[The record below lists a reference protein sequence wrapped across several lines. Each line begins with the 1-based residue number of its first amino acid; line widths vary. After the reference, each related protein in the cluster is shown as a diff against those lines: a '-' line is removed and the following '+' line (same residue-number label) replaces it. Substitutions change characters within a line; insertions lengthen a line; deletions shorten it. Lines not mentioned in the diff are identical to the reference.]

1 MSFVWDIRHT
11 MPMTGT
17 DRPKPT
23 FEAPEEHHLIVTE
36 HPANRYHCAE
46 AIARHVRSQCAPR
59 LPSIEESTLER
70 WSKEEQDILAL
81 LQERHRTAEEIFD
94 AVVRS
99 SAGFVLGH
107 RGTTPSHPSSRQ
119 NFSPEA
125 HAFET
130 AAVTWI
136 LHQVL
141 TDDDAH
147 PAELT
152 PYISGRTKIPAG
164 VHVTRVISTASK
176 FYGALRSDL
185 PKQWDPAKRR

>member
-1 MSFVWDIRHT
+1 
-11 MPMTGT
+11 MTGT